1 MHKTIKKRW
10 DVHTAFLMRENVEPR
25 VRASYCVRYLY
36 RKAPAIIDGGFFV
49 MRYVTSWKYSLGD
62 LKTHK
67 KGFAT
72 CGPRAESMTSM

>member
-36 RKAPAIIDGGFFV
+36 RKAPAIIDGGLIH
-49 MRYVTSWKYSLGD
+49 R
-62 LKTHK
+62 
-67 KGFAT
+67 
-72 CGPRAESMTSM
+72 R